1 MRVWRIPYSTN
12 CERVALAAR
21 RAGAELEWVDVDVVD
36 RAAVREVSG
45 QSRVPVAEIDGEIVV
60 GSLAIVR
67 RVDPT
72 LWPGEPAA
80 RAEAE
85 VFLEWLDRVW
95 MHPLGVVF
103 SRILGASVD
112 DARIERAATRLDE
125 HQDRFEALLDGRD
138 YLLGEELSIA
148 DVATYPF
155 VKYATDRTPG
165 DDYPIHEEMR
175 RLLSVDG
182 RPRVAAWIARVA
194 TLARA

>member
-1 MRVWRIPYSTN
+1 LRVWRIPYSTN
-12 CERVALAAR
+12 CERVALAAG
-21 RAGAELEWVDVDVVD
+21 RAGTAIEWIDVGVVD
-36 RAAVREVSG
+36 RTEVHAVSG

-67 RVDPT
+67 RVDPG
-72 LWPGEPAA
+72 LWPDEPAA
-80 RAEAE
+80 RAEAD

-103 SRILGASVD
+103 SRILGSDVD
-112 DARIERAATRLDE
+112 DTRIERAATRLDE

-138 YLLGEELSIA
+138 YLLGDELSIA
-148 DVATYPF
+148 DVAAYPF

-182 RPRVAAWIARVA
+182 RPRVAAWIERVA

>member
-1 MRVWRIPYSTN
+1 M
-12 CERVALAAR
+12 
-21 RAGAELEWVDVDVVD
+21 
-36 RAAVREVSG
+36 REVSG

-67 RVDPT
+67 RVAPT
-72 LWPGEPAA
+72 LWPSEPRA

-103 SRILGASVD
+103 SRILGAAVD
-112 DARIERAATRLDE
+112 DARIERAATRLDARS
-125 HQDRFEALLDGRD
+125 DRFEALLDGRD
-138 YLLGEELSIA
+138 YLFGDELSIA

-155 VKYATDRTPG
+155 LKYATDRTPD
-165 DDYPIHEEMR
+165 DDYDIHDVMR

-182 RPRVAAWIARVA
+182 GRASPRGSSASRHC
-194 TLARA
+194 RA